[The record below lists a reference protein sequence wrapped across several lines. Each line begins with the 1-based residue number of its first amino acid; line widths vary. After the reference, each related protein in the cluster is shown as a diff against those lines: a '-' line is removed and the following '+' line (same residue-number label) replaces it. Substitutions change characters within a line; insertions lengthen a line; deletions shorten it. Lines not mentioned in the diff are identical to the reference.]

1 MIRFVIV
8 IFIILLILFILRSR
22 SSKIGNIS
30 KKNYRLIIISILVLA
45 FLIVI
50 ATSGRFLLPQLLQFV
65 KIGLPFLTKFIGL

>member
-1 MIRFVIV
+1 MIRFIIV
-8 IFIILLILFILRSR
+8 VLLIVLILFILRSR
-22 SSKIGNIS
+22 SAKIGNIS

-65 KIGLPFLTKFIGL
+65 KIGLPFLTKFIGI

>member
-8 IFIILLILFILRSR
+8 ILLILLILFILRSQ
-22 SSKIGNIS
+22 SAKIGNIS
-30 KKNYRLIIISILVLA
+30 KKKYRFIIISILVLA

>member
-45 FLIVI
+45 LLIVI

-65 KIGLPFLTKFIGL
+65 KIGLPFLTKFIGI

>member
-22 SSKIGNIS
+22 SSRIGNIS

-50 ATSGRFLLPQLLQFV
+50 ATSGRFILPQLLQFV
-65 KIGLPFLTKFIGL
+65 KIGLPFLTKFIGI

>member
-1 MIRFVIV
+1 MMRFILVLVIV
-8 IFIILLILFILRSR
+8 VVILFILRSR

>member
-8 IFIILLILFILRSR
+8 ILIILLILFILRSK
-22 SSKIGNIS
+22 SSRIGNIS

-50 ATSGRFLLPQLLQFV
+50 ATSGRFILPQLLQFV
-65 KIGLPFLTKFIGL
+65 KMGLPFLTKFIGI

>member
-8 IFIILLILFILRSR
+8 ILLILLILFILRSR
-22 SSKIGNIS
+22 SVKIGNIS

-50 ATSGRFLLPQLLQFV
+50 ATLVILLPQLLQFV
-65 KIGLPFLTKFIGL
+65 KIGLQFLTKFIGL

>member
-8 IFIILLILFILRSR
+8 ILIILLILFILRSR
-22 SSKIGNIS
+22 SPRIGNIS

-50 ATSGRFLLPQLLQFV
+50 ATSGRFILPQLLQFV
-65 KIGLPFLTKFIGL
+65 KIGIPFLSKFIGL

>member
-8 IFIILLILFILRSR
+8 ILVILLILFILRSR
-22 SSKIGNIS
+22 STKVGNIS
-30 KKNYRLIIISILVLA
+30 KKNYRIIIISILVLA

-50 ATSGRFLLPQLLQFV
+50 ATSGRFLFPQLLQFV

>member
-1 MIRFVIV
+1 MLQPRSIQSSLGFRDK
-8 IFIILLILFILRSR
+8 ILSMDLIL
-22 SSKIGNIS
+22 
-30 KKNYRLIIISILVLA
+30 IISILVLA

>member
-8 IFIILLILFILRSR
+8 ILIILLILFILRSK
-22 SSKIGNIS
+22 SSRIGNIS

-50 ATSGRFLLPQLLQFV
+50 ATSGRFILPQLLQFI
-65 KIGLPFLTKFIGL
+65 KIGLPFLTKFIGI